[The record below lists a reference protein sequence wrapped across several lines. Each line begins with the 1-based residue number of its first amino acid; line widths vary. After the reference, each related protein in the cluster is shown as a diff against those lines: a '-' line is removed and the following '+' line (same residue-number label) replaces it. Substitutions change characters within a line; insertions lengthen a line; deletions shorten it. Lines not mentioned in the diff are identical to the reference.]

1 MTPLLP
7 TDETPSAG
15 ARARAKKLF
24 ARFVYDD
31 DDALGGEV
39 TFSRSAMKQL
49 RKDSALA
56 LDAYA
61 KDHAREH
68 LTGLDCPL
76 CHCCGEK
83 RHDGGDPCVS
93 CESTAR
99 EREAEV
105 WEEAAI
111 RAHDMAIMAKAAG
124 DIQGY
129 YAASTLYDSY
139 SARAAE
145 ARRTG

>member
-68 LTGLDCPL
+68 LTELDCPL

-99 EREAEV
+99 EREAAVWKEAYEEFNYLVRSRSLWTPQFGEV
-105 WEEAAI
+105 LKKFHE
-111 RAHDMAIMAKAAG
+111 
-124 DIQGY
+124 
-129 YAASTLYDSY
+129 
-139 SARAAE
+139 ARAGE
-145 ARRTG
+145 ERGTP

>member
-56 LDAYA
+56 LDAF
-61 KDHAREH
+61 ARERCDN
-68 LTGLDCPL
+68 GDREW
-76 CHCCGEK
+76 EK
-83 RHDGGDPCVS
+83 IC
-93 CESTAR
+93 R
-99 EREAEV
+99 EREAAVWKEAYEEFNYLVRSRSLWTPQFGEV
-105 WEEAAI
+105 LKKFHE
-111 RAHDMAIMAKAAG
+111 
-124 DIQGY
+124 
-129 YAASTLYDSY
+129 
-139 SARAAE
+139 ARAGE
-145 ARRTG
+145 ERGTP

>member
-1 MTPLLP
+1 MP
-7 TDETPSAG
+7 TNETPSAG
-15 ARARAKKLF
+15 AVAKRLF

-39 TFSRSAMKQL
+39 TFTRSAMKQL
-49 RKDSALA
+49 REDIALA
-56 LDAYA
+56 LDAF
-61 KDHAREH
+61 
-68 LTGLDCPL
+68 
-76 CHCCGEK
+76 
-83 RHDGGDPCVS
+83 
-93 CESTAR
+93 AR
-99 EREAEV
+99 EREAAV
-105 WEEAAI
+105 WEAAAI

-145 ARRTG
+145 ARKTP